1 MTTAVIGFLMAFG
14 LIFLR
19 VPIAIALGIVGF
31 GGFWLLNGQTP
42 AMSMAAITT
51 TGSTMSYYLAVVPLF
66 VLMGNLVAGAG
77 ISAELYRAAQVFIGH
92 RKGGLAIATV
102 VSCGGFAAVCGSSI
116 ATAVT
121 MGKVS
126 IPSMRSYGYSDRL
139 ATATV
144 AAGGTLGILIPP
156 SIIMVVYGIATE
168 THIGKLFAAGL
179 LPGIIGV
186 IGYSLA
192 VRWVVWR
199 DPSAAPQAERS
210 TRVERLDAIK
220 RVWTVVALFV
230 LVLGGIYGGWFTAT
244 EAGGIG
250 AAGALVFALARR
262 VSPAELYS
270 IFKDSVQ
277 TTAVLFVLIIG
288 ATIFSEFVNYTGA
301 HRNILALVSDG
312 ALSPLMIMLVIVATY
327 ILLGCVLDSLA
338 MMLLTLPM
346 FFPIVTGLGYDP
358 VWFGILVVMLVEL
371 GLITPPIGMNL
382 FILRSIV
389 PDVSLATIIRGIVPF
404 VVSDVFRVLL
414 ILAFPAITLFLPGLF
429 FD

>member
-1 MTTAVIGFLMAFG
+1 MTTAIIGFLIAFA

-31 GGFWLLNGQTP
+31 GGFWLLNGLSP
-42 AMSMAAITT
+42 AMSMVAITT

-66 VLMGNLVAGAG
+66 VLMGNLMAGAG
-77 ISAELYRAAQVFIGH
+77 ISAEIYRAAQVFIGH

-102 VSCGGFAAVCGSSI
+102 ISCGGFAAVCGSSI

-168 THIGKLFAAGL
+168 THIGQLFAAGL
-179 LPGIIGV
+179 IPGVIGV

-199 DPSAAPQAERS
+199 DPTSAPQADKS
-210 TRVERLDAIK
+210 TRSERIEAIK
-220 RVWTVVALFV
+220 RVWTVVALFL

-250 AAGALVFALARR
+250 AAGALGFALFRR
-262 VSPAELYS
+262 VSLPELYA
-270 IFKDSVQ
+270 IFRDSVQ
-277 TTAVLFVLIIG
+277 TTAVLFILIIG
-288 ATIFSEFVNYTGA
+288 ATVFSEFVNYTGA

-312 ALSPLMIMLVIVATY
+312 ALSPFMIMLVIIGVY

-346 FFPIVTGLGYDP
+346 FFPIITGLGYDP

-389 PDVSLATIIRGIVPF
+389 PDVSLGTIIRGIVPF
-404 VVSDVFRVLL
+404 VVSDVVRVLL
-414 ILAFPAITLFLPGLF
+414 ILAFPTITLFLPNLF

>member
-1 MTTAVIGFLMAFG
+1 MTTAIIGFLLAFG

-19 VPIAIALGIVGF
+19 VPIAVALGVVGF

-42 AMSMAAITT
+42 AMSMIALTT
-51 TGSTMSYYLAVVPLF
+51 TGSTMSYSLAVVPLF

-77 ISAELYRAAQVFIGH
+77 ISAELYRAAQVFVGH
-92 RKGGLAIATV
+92 RKGGLAIATI
-102 VSCGGFAAVCGSSI
+102 VSCGGFAAVCGSSV

-121 MGKVS
+121 MGRVS
-126 IPSMRSYGYSDRL
+126 IPAMRSYGYSDRL

-179 LPGIIGV
+179 IPGLIGV

-199 DPSAAPQAERS
+199 DPDAAPPAERS
-210 TRVERLDAIK
+210 TRTERMDAIK
-220 RVWTVVALFV
+220 RIWSVGALFT
-230 LVLGGIYGGWFTAT
+230 LVLGGIYGGLFTAT

-250 AAGALVFALARR
+250 AAGALAFALARR
-262 VSPAELYS
+262 VPLPDLYA
-270 IFKDSVQ
+270 IFKDSIQ
-277 TTAVLFVLIIG
+277 TTAVLFALIIG
-288 ATIFSEFVNYTGA
+288 ATIFSEFINYTGA
-301 HRNILALVSDG
+301 DRTILALVSDG
-312 ALSPLMIMLVIVATY
+312 ALSPTVIMLIIIMVY

-346 FFPIVTGLGYDP
+346 FFPIVMGLGYDP
-358 VWFGILVVMLVEL
+358 VWFGILVVVLVEM
-371 GLITPPIGMNL
+371 GLITPPMGMNL

-389 PDVSLATIIRGIVPF
+389 PDVSLATIIRGILPF
-404 VVSDVFRVLL
+404 VMSDVCRVLL
-414 ILAFPAITLFLPGLF
+414 ILAFPTITLLLPKLLF
-429 FD
+429 G

>member
-1 MTTAVIGFLMAFG
+1 MLFALIGFGLAFG

-31 GGFWLLNGQTP
+31 GGFWLINGQTP
-42 AMSMAAITT
+42 ALSMIAITT
-51 TGSTMSYYLAVVPLF
+51 TDSTMSYSLAVVPLF

-92 RKGGLAIATV
+92 RRGGLAIATI

-126 IPSMRSYGYSDRL
+126 IPSMRSYGYSDSL
-139 ATATV
+139 STATV

-156 SIIMVVYGIATE
+156 SIIMVIYGIATE

-199 DPSAAPQAERS
+199 DPKSAPPAERS
-210 TRVERLDAIK
+210 TRAERIDAIK
-220 RVWTVVALFV
+220 RIWTVAALFL

-250 AAGALVFALARR
+250 AAGALGFALMRR
-262 VSPAELYS
+262 LPMAKLLE
-270 IFKDSVQ
+270 IFRDSAQ
-277 TTAVLFVLIIG
+277 TTAVLFALIIG
-288 ATIFSEFVNYTGA
+288 ATVFSEFINYTGA
-301 HRNILALVSDG
+301 HVAVLHLVRDEG
-312 ALSPLMIMLVIVATY
+312 LSPTMVMLVIVLVY
-327 ILLGCVLDSLA
+327 VLLGCVLDSLG

-346 FFPIVTGLGYDP
+346 FFPIVVGLGFDP

-389 PDVSLATIIRGIVPF
+389 PDVPLSTIIRGILPF
-404 VVSDVFRVLL
+404 VISDIIRVGL
-414 ILAFPAITLFLPGLF
+414 IGFFPVIALFLPGLF